1 MPLSTRPSSLVTRP
15 LSLPPDSLRLAVAL
29 HFHFPVKLLHIF
41 SFVELIGI
49 HELNIVGYIKAD
61 RVGIMIGGRIGFP
74 FLEFDI
80 L

>member
-1 MPLSTRPSSLVTRP
+1 MTASFYRQLIPDGIRSLSPN
-15 LSLPPDSLRLAVAL
+15 SLRLAVAL
-29 HFHFPVKLLHIF
+29 HFYLPVKLLHIF

-49 HELNIVGYIKAD
+49 HELNIVRYIKAD
-61 RVGIMIGGRIGFP
+61 RVGIMIGGRVGFP